1 MLLLPELLAHLIF
14 CCCCDKPLTS
24 PERRNQPAV
33 KAGCVQLHVSVRSGA
48 GRKAIGT
55 LSASHLL
62 LLLLLWMLLVLT
74 VPRWRQ
80 GDRVSCM
87 LICKVT
93 QYNDS
98 CGE

>member
-1 MLLLPELLAHLIF
+1 MGF
-14 CCCCDKPLTS
+14 D
-24 PERRNQPAV
+24 
-33 KAGCVQLHVSVRSGA
+33 A
-48 GRKAIGT
+48 GRKAFGS

-62 LLLLLWMLLVLT
+62 LLLWMLLLLLT

-80 GDRVSCM
+80 GDRASCM